1 MSSVSLIKQDDEPR
15 TVSNIR
21 GGDGEARIFAS
32 PLPARGPLTLASRIE
47 LAPGASIGQH
57 RHDSDEEVYAILS
70 GEGVYIYDGGE
81 CPALP
86 GDIFTTK
93 KGMSHAL
100 KNRGGEPLVFFAV
113 VAE

>member
-47 LAPGASIGQH
+47 LAPGASIGPH

-70 GEGVYIYDGGE
+70 GEGVYI